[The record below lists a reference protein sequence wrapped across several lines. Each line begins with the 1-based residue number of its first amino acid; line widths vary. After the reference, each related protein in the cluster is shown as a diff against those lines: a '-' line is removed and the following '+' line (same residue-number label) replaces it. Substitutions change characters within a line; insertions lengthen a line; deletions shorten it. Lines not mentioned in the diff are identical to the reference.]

1 MGRRKGVREGGAE
14 MIRPF
19 AKGRRKPGV
28 MNGTEEKMAAF
39 LDQKKTVGEVL
50 QYWFEAYTF
59 KLAPDTRYTPDF
71 AVMLSDY
78 TLEFWEVK
86 GFMRD
91 DANVKIKVA
100 AQMFPHVFRLC
111 KVRAKKHGGGWE
123 IKTIGG
129 E

>member
-1 MGRRKGVREGGAE
+1 MFEEGAE
-14 MIRPF
+14 MKRLI

-28 MNGTEEKMAAF
+28 MNGSEQKMAAF

-50 QYWFEAYTF
+50 AWWFESYTF
-59 KLAPDTRYTPDF
+59 KLAHDTRYTPDF
-71 AVMLSDY
+71 AVLLSDY

-100 AQMFPHVFRLC
+100 ASMFPHIFRLC
-111 KVRAKKHGGGWE
+111 KVRAKKHGGGWD